1 MALTLLNNALKITV
15 TNVDCLS
22 EREIDIMQSI
32 AILYAEIKEYEKSI
46 NILKMFKNFDNLD
59 FPRDKEIKLKVVF
72 NLTKC
77 LNLMDQYEE
86 SIKYSDKGM
95 KIAINLNTLY
105 LLGELYYFKAS
116 NLLKLK
122 QPNEEAVI
130 NNMKKHYLYLN

>member
-59 FPRDKEIKLKVVF
+59 FPRDKR
-72 NLTKC
+72 N
-77 LNLMDQYEE
+77 
-86 SIKYSDKGM
+86 
-95 KIAINLNTLY
+95 
-105 LLGELYYFKAS
+105 
-116 NLLKLK
+116 
-122 QPNEEAVI
+122 
-130 NNMKKHYLYLN
+130 

>member
-59 FPRDKEIKLKVVF
+59 FPRDKEIKLKVV
-72 NLTKC
+72 L
-77 LNLMDQYEE
+77 
-86 SIKYSDKGM
+86 I
-95 KIAINLNTLY
+95 
-105 LLGELYYFKAS
+105 
-116 NLLKLK
+116 
-122 QPNEEAVI
+122 
-130 NNMKKHYLYLN
+130 

>member
-59 FPRDKEIKLKVVF
+59 FLEIKK
-72 NLTKC
+72 
-77 LNLMDQYEE
+77 LN
-86 SIKYSDKGM
+86 
-95 KIAINLNTLY
+95 
-105 LLGELYYFKAS
+105 
-116 NLLKLK
+116 
-122 QPNEEAVI
+122 
-130 NNMKKHYLYLN
+130 